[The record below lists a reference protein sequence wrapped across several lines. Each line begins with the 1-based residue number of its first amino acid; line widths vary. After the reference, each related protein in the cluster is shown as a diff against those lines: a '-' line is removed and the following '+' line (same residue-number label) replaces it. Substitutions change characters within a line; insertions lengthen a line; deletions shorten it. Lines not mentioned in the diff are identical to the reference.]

1 MRTISKFE
9 VIMENL
15 LSTLK
20 SLSPED
26 DGLWT
31 DDGLPR
37 LDIVSGLLGV
47 EVTRENINDV
57 AYGLLRSNVATYK
70 PPKKKPVSPTPLVVQ
85 IDDLGVDAQE
95 VISDDELLVRIT
107 SLEEKIAQ
115 LLVEKNNID
124 EQLEITHVE
133 ASSLRKLLAH
143 EDDNLKLT
151 RGIQVFF
158 AAADQDRREQEERQ
172 KAFMESGL
180 GLNDILGYVNP
191 IDARKVP

>member
-1 MRTISKFE
+1 
-9 VIMENL
+9 MENL
-15 LSTLK
+15 LSILK

-31 DDGLPR
+31 EDGAPR
-37 LDIVSGLLGV
+37 LDVVSGLIGA
-47 EVTRENINDV
+47 EVTREAIFDV
-57 AYGLLRSNVATYK
+57 AYGLDRSNVTTYK

>member
-70 PPKKKPVSPTPLVVQ
+70 PPKKKPAQASQDAVPEQSV
-85 IDDLGVDAQE
+85 IDEQP
-95 VISDDELLVRIT
+95 VISDDELLTRIT
-107 SLEEKIAQ
+107 TLETTISELNVQKTSI
-115 LLVEKNNID
+115 E
-124 EQLEITHVE
+124 EQLEVAHVE
-133 ASSLRKLLAH
+133 VAGLRKLLAH
-143 EDDNLKLT
+143 EDDDSKLT
-151 RGIQVFF
+151 RGIQIFF
-158 AAADQDRREQEERQ
+158 AAADQDRRAQEERQ
-172 KAFMESGL
+172 KAFVESGL

-191 IDARKVP
+191 IDARKMP